1 MPVWI
6 FSFVRTHQQIVWKR
20 LTYYHI
26 CRRCTQTRFD
36 HGYENEQMK
45 HYQTIPIVFALF
57 GSLTFLG
64 LPDFNEFLYVNERLP
79 LSGITRNEWIW
90 TALCTTW
97 VILAF
102 TLPAPK
108 AGSITSERRSFL
120 FFLVVNFLWMVLP
133 LYQCMK
139 NCDDFSA
146 EKVVS
151 MIGAKA
157 AWPALWN
164 VAIVSLPVQR
174 ISPILDSI
182 GLSAKQAVVFH
193 IWAASATLIWLL
205 VHAILLS
212 VVYIWRTESIS
223 EWLSLMLPYEMY
235 RTEGVVNF
243 MGWLGL
249 LCFIGIWVTARPLV
263 QQKSYE
269 TFRILHWVFSALFL
283 IGSNLHDYST
293 WFFIQPA
300 MIMMVADRILR
311 RYSYLTFE
319 ESTHQDSSDECYEEG
334 KVGFSTS
341 GEIAS
346 MTIPIPELWPHLYP
360 GMHIYLTVKSI
371 SWLQS
376 HPYSISQT
384 NQEKGYFTIY
394 IKALGNW
401 SKEFVVS
408 VEDSCQSPPA
418 SISSSWT
425 IEGPYGSPMLHEI
438 VQASKHCIFVAGGV
452 GITGISA
459 LAQARCRCTHREA
472 RREHDIRE
480 YRTTSVLWMV
490 QSVVEADFL
499 VPLLRDEYNDAI
511 CGNTH
516 IWITKESNPV
526 TIGNDLE
533 GSRNSPPLRVS
544 RSSRWSPSDQL
555 PKAAVVSA
563 TVLSSLLVLA
573 SSRFICSS
581 QPSNSAIPYA
591 LDYSF
596 LWHSGTCVNCRIEEI
611 LDPSRKIPIP
621 CCTVG
626 ISYYCFRGL
635 PMLLSF
641 LLMGP
646 LALRLARAF
655 SGLWLGS
662 CGRSFF
668 GYVSISNHNTRNHAS
683 SDNYIEE
690 DHPSMEITG
699 RGNPSFSEALLRDG
713 SENIKVHWGK
723 RPENSSTLL
732 SPRYLPA
739 DVFSDD
745 AESDGDIVVVV
756 CGPPKLVEATKREL
770 ALDPTRRKWRVM
782 VA

>member
-1 MPVWI
+1 
-6 FSFVRTHQQIVWKR
+6 
-20 LTYYHI
+20 
-26 CRRCTQTRFD
+26 
-36 HGYENEQMK
+36 MK
-45 HYQTIPIVFALF
+45 HYQAIPIVFALC

-64 LPDFNEFLYVNERLP
+64 IPGFNGLLYVNERLAP
-79 LSGITRNEWIW
+79 SGITRNEWIW
-90 TALCTTW
+90 TALCTAW
-97 VILAF
+97 VVLAF
-102 TLPAPK
+102 ILPVPK
-108 AGSITSERRSFL
+108 VGAITSERRSFI

-139 NCDDFSA
+139 HCHHFST
-146 EKVVS
+146 EKILS

-164 VAIVSLPVQR
+164 VAIVSLPVNR
-174 ISPILDSI
+174 ISPILDLI

-205 VHAILLS
+205 VHTILLS
-212 VVYIWRTESIS
+212 VVYIWETESIS
-223 EWLSLMLPYEMY
+223 EWLSLMLPYKIY

-249 LCFIGIWVTARPLV
+249 LCFIGIWVTSRPFV
-263 QQKSYE
+263 QQKSHE

-283 IGSNLHDYST
+283 LGSNLHDYNT

-300 MIMMVADRILR
+300 MIIMVADFILR
-311 RYSYLTFE
+311 RYSNLTFE
-319 ESTHQDSSDECYEEG
+319 ESTHQDSSNECYEG

-346 MTIPIPELWPHLYP
+346 ITIPIPESWPYLYP
-360 GMHIYLTVKSI
+360 GMHIYLTVESI

-376 HPYSISQT
+376 HPFSISQT
-384 NQEKGYFTIY
+384 NQEKGNFTIY

-401 SKEFVVS
+401 SEEFVAS
-408 VEDSCQSPPA
+408 VEDSCQRPLA
-418 SISSSWT
+418 NISSSWT

-438 VQASKHCIFVAGGV
+438 VQSSKHCIFLAGGV
-452 GITGISA
+452 GLTGIAA
-459 LAQARCRCTHREA
+459 LAQARCRCTDREA

-480 YRTTSVLWMV
+480 YRSTSLLWMV
-490 QSVVEADFL
+490 QSAVEAEFL
-499 VPLLRDEYNDAI
+499 VPLLRDEYNNNI

-516 IWITKESNPV
+516 IWITKEANPV
-526 TIGNDLE
+526 TIGDDLE
-533 GSRNSPPLRVS
+533 GSRYNVPLRVS
-544 RSSRWSPSDQL
+544 RSSRWSPSVQL
-555 PKAAVVSA
+555 PKAAVVLA
-563 TVLSSLLVLA
+563 TILSSLLVLA
-573 SSRFICSS
+573 ISRFICSS

-591 LDYSF
+591 LDYYF
-596 LWHSGTCVNCRIEEI
+596 LWHSGTCVRCGIEEI
-611 LDPSRKIPIP
+611 LNPNRDITIP

-646 LALRLARAF
+646 LALLFARAF
-655 SGLWLGS
+655 NGLWLRS
-662 CGRSFF
+662 FGRSFF
-668 GYVSISNHNTRNHAS
+668 GYVSISNHNTGNHAS

-690 DHPSMEITG
+690 EHPSIEITG
-699 RGNPSFSEALLRDG
+699 RENSSFSEDLLRDG
-713 SENIKVHWGK
+713 SENIKVHWGE

-770 ALDPTRRKWRVM
+770 ALDPRRRKWRVM